1 MICIIKNASTAM
13 YHLFQYDLSLFIFL
27 FHKVAEGITEINKEE
42 FYLGKSLSHS
52 YFIYFPLLLAI
63 RFANK
68 R

>member
-52 YFIYFPLLLAI
+52 YFI
-63 RFANK
+63 
-68 R
+68 